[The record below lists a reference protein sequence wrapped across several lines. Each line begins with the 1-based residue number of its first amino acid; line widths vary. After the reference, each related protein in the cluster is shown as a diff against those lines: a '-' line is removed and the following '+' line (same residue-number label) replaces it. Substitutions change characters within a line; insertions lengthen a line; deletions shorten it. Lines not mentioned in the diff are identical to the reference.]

1 MDRNEIIISDVGDN
15 SVGIL
20 PSIIIEVKVSDSFL
34 KVLREEKTLEDFRKK
49 LVELCTEF
57 YEPEVCYDS
66 YMIEDDDWED
76 KYE

>member
-34 KVLREEKTLEDFRKK
+34 KVLRESINR
-49 LVELCTEF
+49 
-57 YEPEVCYDS
+57 
-66 YMIEDDDWED
+66 
-76 KYE
+76 

>member
-49 LVELCTEF
+49 LVLCTEF